1 MAAPARQRILDAT
14 ARLLREKG
22 IARLTTR
29 EIAQAAD
36 AAEGSITKNFGG
48 KLGLLTALLSSDL
61 PETVAWRDALT
72 PPTSR
77 PEDLRA
83 VLTRAADAAIDFYA
97 ASLPLIAG
105 AVSDSTL
112 FAAYRETNAAN
123 GTGPQVAVAQ
133 MTDYLGAWQQQG
145 ALDPAADAG
154 ALPAARVDGL
164 PRRPRR
170 PPRLPRRAHRPGPHR
185 PAPLTAEARRR
196 PTVGARQSLTWPHD
210 GRVAVLGRGDVRAS
224 GRALRPAAGLNGPGR
239 GPAVRRR

>member
-72 PPTSR
+72 PPTSS

-105 AVSDSTL
+105 AVSDAGL
-112 FAAYRETNAAN
+112 FQAYRAANTAN
-123 GTGPQVAVAQ
+123 GTGPQIAVRQ
-133 MTDYLGAWQQQG
+133 MTDYLGAWQQRG
-145 ALDPAADAG
+145 ALDPTADAAALAVMFCG
-154 ALPAARVDGL
+154 AAQLHAWTDHLAGPDALPGS
-164 PRRPRR
+164 
-170 PPRLPRRAHRPGPHR
+170 RADRID
-185 PAPLTAEARRR
+185 
-196 PTVGARQSLTWPHD
+196 Q
-210 GRVAVLGRGDVRAS
+210 VLATL
-224 GRALRPAAGLNGPGR
+224 LR
-239 GPAVRRR
+239 

>member
-36 AAEGSITKNFGG
+36 AAESSITKNFGG

-72 PPTSR
+72 PPTAR

-83 VLTRAADAAIDFYA
+83 VLTRAADAAIDYYA

-105 AVSDSTL
+105 AVSDATL
-112 FAAYRETNAAN
+112 FEAYRETNSAN
-123 GTGPQVAVAQ
+123 GTGPQVAVRQ
-133 MTDYLGAWQQQG
+133 MTDYLSAWQQQG

-154 ALPAARVDGL
+154 ALAVMFCGAAQLHAWTDYLAGPDAL
-164 PRRPRR
+164 PGS
-170 PPRLPRRAHRPGPHR
+170 RADRID
-185 PAPLTAEARRR
+185 
-196 PTVGARQSLTWPHD
+196 Q
-210 GRVAVLGRGDVRAS
+210 VLS
-224 GRALRPAAGLNGPGR
+224 TLLR
-239 GPAVRRR
+239 

>member
-14 ARLLREKG
+14 ARLLKEKG

-83 VLTRAADAAIDFYA
+83 ALTRAADAAIDFYA

-105 AVSDSTL
+105 AVADAAL
-112 FAAYRETNAAN
+112 FEAYRAANTAN
-123 GTGPQVAVAQ
+123 GTGPQIAVQQ
-133 MTDYLGAWQQQG
+133 MTGYLTAWQQQG
-145 ALDPAADAG
+145 ALDPAADAAALAVMFCG
-154 ALPAARVDGL
+154 AAQLHAWTDHLAGPDALPGS
-164 PRRPRR
+164 
-170 PPRLPRRAHRPGPHR
+170 RADRIDQV
-185 PAPLTAEARRR
+185 LT
-196 PTVGARQSLTWPHD
+196 SL
-210 GRVAVLGRGDVRAS
+210 
-224 GRALRPAAGLNGPGR
+224 LR
-239 GPAVRRR
+239 

>member
-61 PETVAWRDALT
+61 PETAAWRDTLT
-72 PPTSR
+72 PPTPR

-83 VLTRAADAAIDFYA
+83 ALTRAAHAAIDFYA

-105 AVSDSTL
+105 AVSDATL
-112 FAAYRETNAAN
+112 FAAYRETNTAN
-123 GTGPQVAVAQ
+123 GTGPQLAVQQ
-133 MTDYLGAWQQQG
+133 MTGYLTAWQQQG
-145 ALDPAADAG
+145 ALDPGADPRTLALLFCGAAQLQAWTDYLAG
-154 ALPAARVDGL
+154 PDALPCSRDD
-164 PRRPRR
+164 RID
-170 PPRLPRRAHRPGPHR
+170 
-185 PAPLTAEARRR
+185 
-196 PTVGARQSLTWPHD
+196 Q
-210 GRVAVLGRGDVRAS
+210 VLS
-224 GRALRPAAGLNGPGR
+224 ALLR
-239 GPAVRRR
+239 

>member
-14 ARLLREKG
+14 ARLLKEKG

-83 VLTRAADAAIDFYA
+83 ALTRAADAAIDFYA

-105 AVSDSTL
+105 AVADAAL
-112 FAAYRETNAAN
+112 FEAYRAANTAN
-123 GTGPQVAVAQ
+123 GTGPQIAVQQ
-133 MTDYLGAWQQQG
+133 MTGYLAAWQQQG
-145 ALDPAADAG
+145 ALDPAADAAALAVMFCG
-154 ALPAARVDGL
+154 AAQLHAWTDHLAGPDALPGS
-164 PRRPRR
+164 
-170 PPRLPRRAHRPGPHR
+170 RADRIDQV
-185 PAPLTAEARRR
+185 LT
-196 PTVGARQSLTWPHD
+196 SL
-210 GRVAVLGRGDVRAS
+210 
-224 GRALRPAAGLNGPGR
+224 LR
-239 GPAVRRR
+239 